1 MYVVT
6 ANPAAAD
13 LSSSSMFTSSQ
24 VPYLF
29 STACSD
35 GTIRFWSCGSID
47 DLEASDLNGKDQVEF
62 ESFYFFEWKLNST
75 ISQTEM
81 LSIEEPINLES
92 VSDKKCESMVKIGNY
107 PLALSCSYNGRFA
120 VAYKKILPGTK
131 TDPVFYVHIYECE
144 STGGSAWKLEDVLC
158 LENIVLPKIKI
169 GKDH

>member
-1 MYVVT
+1 
-6 ANPAAAD
+6 
-13 LSSSSMFTSSQ
+13 MFTLSQ

-35 GTIRFWSCGSID
+35 GTIRFWSCDIID
-47 DLEASDLNGKDQVEF
+47 ELDDSVTKTNENSDEC
-62 ESFYFFEWKLNST
+62 FYFFEWKLNST
-75 ISQTEM
+75 IRPAEI
-81 LSIEEPINLES
+81 LNLKEPGNLES
-92 VSDKKCESMVKIGNY
+92 NENQKIESMVKIDNY

-120 VAYKKILPGTK
+120 VAYKKISPSGTK

-169 GKDH
+169 GKKI